1 MSANAAFARTLVDEL
16 ARHGLRHACI
26 SPGSRSGPLA
36 LAFEDD
42 ERIQTHI
49 HLDERSA
56 GFFALGIAKATGVP
70 AAIVCTSGT
79 AAANLLPA
87 IVEARHSFVPL
98 LVLTA
103 DRPPELRATG
113 ANQTVDQI
121 KMFGDAV
128 VWFAEA
134 GTPETSPS
142 APGYWRSLAS
152 RAFSATTDG
161 PAHLNLPLREP
172 LYSTE
177 PYPHPTEGRPDGA
190 PWSRLTRSVRRSR
203 EVGEVVR
210 DLAAAPRGLVVA
222 GADGGDLRPLL
233 DVARA
238 LGWPVLAEPASNLRV
253 PGTVSTYDA
262 LLRVPGF
269 VEGHTP
275 EVVLRVGKLSLGRP
289 LAALLRSTRQIALDP
304 RGAWFDEHRSVER
317 LVVSDVG
324 AFCEEAMENLD
335 GASDLT
341 WLERWREADAA
352 ASEAIDA
359 TIDGLGVSEPG
370 VARDLAAAIP
380 DGSNLFA
387 ASSMPV
393 RDLESFM
400 RPRDGLHVYANRG
413 ANGIDG
419 TVSTALGLM
428 VGSDRPTYALLGDLA
443 LLHDSNGLLY
453 DAADVTFVVVN
464 NDGGGIF
471 SFLEQAGVDGFERV
485 FGTPHDRNLE
495 DLARLHGLS
504 YGTSLDKLHEPARRL
519 IEIRTD
525 RDANVEH
532 HRAIWAAVERA
543 LKA

>member
-56 GFFALGIAKATGVP
+56 AFFALGIGKATGVP
-70 AAIVCTSGT
+70 AAVVCTSGT

-121 KMFGDAV
+121 KMFGEAV

-134 GTPETSPS
+134 GTPEVSPS

-152 RAFSATTDG
+152 RAFAATTEG

-172 LYSTE
+172 LYSAE
-177 PYPHPTEGRPDGA
+177 PYPHPTEGRPNGA
-190 PWSRLTRSVRRSR
+190 PWSRVTENVRRLAD
-203 EVGEVVR
+203 VQPVVR
-210 DLAAAPRGLVVA
+210 DLAAVPHGLVVA
-222 GADGGDLRPLL
+222 GAGAGDLRPLL
-233 DVARA
+233 ELAAA

-262 LLRVPGF
+262 LLRVPSF
-269 VEGHTP
+269 LEAHRP
-275 EVVLRVGKLSLGRP
+275 ELVLRVGKLSLGRP

-317 LVVSDVG
+317 LIVSDVG
-324 AFCEEAMENLD
+324 AFCEAALEELEPVPDADWLD
-335 GASDLT
+335 
-341 WLERWREADAA
+341 RWSTGDAA
-352 ASEAIDA
+352 ARAAIDT
-359 TIDGLGVSEPG
+359 TIDGFGVSEPG
-370 VARDLAAAIP
+370 VARDLAAALP
-380 DGSNLFA
+380 DGANLFA

-393 RDLESFM
+393 RDLECFM

-419 TVSTALGLM
+419 TVSTALGLSA
-428 VGSDRPTYALLGDLA
+428 GSGRPTYALLGDLA

-471 SFLEQAGVDGFERV
+471 SFLEQAGVEGFERV
-485 FGTPHDRNLE
+485 FGTPHGRNLE

-504 YGTSLDKLHEPARRL
+504 YGTSLNDLNGTTLRL
-519 IEIRTD
+519 VEIRTD
-525 RDANVEH
+525 REANVEH

-543 LKA
+543 LQA